1 MNLDVE
7 HAGPAIALLAAGL
20 IAAPVAFDYLRN
32 RLKAGW
38 ASLVLPVGLAILVL
52 SGALLSAWHNRSGEP
67 LVWLFGSETVD
78 FGLSEFGVVFALCAA
93 TAMLGWL
100 AIRED
105 SWGRWVLAL
114 AAIAAFVIAGEE
126 LSWGQWIF
134 HWSTPEP
141 IAAVNLQQET
151 NLHNLV
157 DPRLY
162 DIVYGIAGFAI
173 LLTSAA
179 LYFFGDRVWSG
190 DGFLSRMVG
199 TATRWL
205 RGSHSGAVLTL
216 SAAVLLQHELFEE
229 YSEFVL
235 GAAAFLFLLSVVHGA
250 REPARYEAAHA

>member
-1 MNLDVE
+1 MNLSVE
-7 HAGPAIALLAAGL
+7 HVGPATALLGAGL
-20 IAAPVAFDYLRN
+20 IASFAGFDYAWVRMKEGG
-32 RLKAGW
+32 KALFVP
-38 ASLVLPVGLAILVL
+38 AGLAALVCAGAVL
-52 SGALLSAWHNRSGEP
+52 SVWHNRSGEP

-78 FGLSEFGVVFALCAA
+78 YGLSEFGIVFALFAT

-100 AIRED
+100 AFRER
-105 SWGRWVLAL
+105 SWGRWAFVLAGF
-114 AAIAAFVIAGEE
+114 AAFLIAGEE

-173 LLTSAA
+173 LFSVVG
-179 LYFFGDRVWSG
+179 LYFFGSRVWSG
-190 DGFLSRMVG
+190 DGFLSR
-199 TATRWL
+199 TAGAAARWL
-205 RGSHSGAVLTL
+205 RGSHAGLILTL

-235 GAAAFLFLLSVVHGA
+235 AVAAVLFLLSVVREA
-250 REPARYEAAHA
+250 RETARYEAAHA

>member
-1 MNLDVE
+1 MNLSVE
-7 HAGPAIALLAAGL
+7 HAGPAIALLGAGL
-20 IAAPVAFDYLRN
+20 IAAPIALDFARN
-32 RLKAGW
+32 RLSSGW
-38 ASLVLPVGLAILVL
+38 ASLVLPAGLAAVVL
-52 SGALLSAWHNRSGEP
+52 AGALLSAWHNRSGEP

-105 SWGRWVLAL
+105 NWGRWAFAL
-114 AAIAAFVIAGEE
+114 AGFAAFLIAGEE

-134 HWSTPEP
+134 HWSTPES

-173 LLTSAA
+173 LLVTSG
-179 LYFFGDRVWSG
+179 LYFFGSRVWSG

-205 RGSHSGAVLTL
+205 RCSHSGAVLTL
-216 SAAVLLQHELFEE
+216 STAVLLQHELFEE
-229 YSEFVL
+229 YVEFLL
-235 GAAAFLFLLSVVHGA
+235 GAAAVLFLLSVVRDQRGTT
-250 REPARYEAAHA
+250 RLEAVHV

>member
-1 MNLDVE
+1 MNSSVE

-20 IAAPVAFDYLRN
+20 IAAPVAFDHARN
-32 RLKAGW
+32 RLKTGW
-38 ASLVLPVGLAILVL
+38 ASLVLPADLAMFLFA
-52 SGALLSAWHNRSGEP
+52 GALLSAWHNRSGEP

-78 FGLSEFGVVFALCAA
+78 FGLSEFGTVFALFAT

-105 SWGRWVLAL
+105 SWGRWAFAL
-114 AAIAAFVIAGEE
+114 AGLAALLIAGEE

-173 LLTSAA
+173 LFAA
-179 LYFFGDRVWSG
+179 AGLYFFGDRVWSG
-190 DGFLSRMVG
+190 DGFLSRMIA
-199 TATRWL
+199 TAARWL
-205 RGSHSGAVLTL
+205 RRSHAGAVLTL

-229 YSEFVL
+229 YAEFLL
-235 GAAAFLFLLSVVHGA
+235 GAAAVLFLLSVVRDQRGTA
-250 REPARYEAAHA
+250 RLEAVHV